1 MVGWQLKKLFFVIYR
16 IFSLRI
22 VNSKLRRHFLD
33 FAKHEVEIPIYTTN
47 TLTKYPKYYF
57 DTSFDV
63 HSELW
68 HVYTYLQ
75 DVHIYLIPW
84 LFLGNK
90 DC

>member
-1 MVGWQLKKLFFVIYR
+1 MFRSLFLYESDPAVSCFRGDLLYSVVGWQLKKLFFVIYR

-63 HSELW
+63 HSEL
-68 HVYTYLQ
+68 
-75 DVHIYLIPW
+75 
-84 LFLGNK
+84 
-90 DC
+90 